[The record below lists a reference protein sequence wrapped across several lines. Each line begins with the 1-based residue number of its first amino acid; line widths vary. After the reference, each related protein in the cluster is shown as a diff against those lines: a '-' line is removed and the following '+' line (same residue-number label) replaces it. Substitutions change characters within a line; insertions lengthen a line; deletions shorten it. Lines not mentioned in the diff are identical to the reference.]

1 MNRRRTLS
9 GEETDARG
17 TPHYHV
23 WVGRGH
29 EIARLAQSYR
39 NRTQAQAGLRELRDW
54 ITRDCR
60 HPGELCCREQVN
72 GLRLDFSPG
81 HAVSWLQAMPC
92 TLTSIHCG
100 PET

>member
-1 MNRRRTLS
+1 MNRRRNLS

-39 NRTQAQAGLRELRDW
+39 NRTQVQAGLRELRDW

-60 HPGELCCREQVN
+60 NPVN
-72 GLRLDFSPG
+72 GLRLNFSPG